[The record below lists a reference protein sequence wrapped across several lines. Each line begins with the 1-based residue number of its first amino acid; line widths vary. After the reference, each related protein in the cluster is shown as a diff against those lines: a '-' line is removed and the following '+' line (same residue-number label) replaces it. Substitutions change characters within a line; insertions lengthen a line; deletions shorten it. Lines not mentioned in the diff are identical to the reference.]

1 MAMRA
6 GLTSAIM
13 DARTPQVVTAVKG
26 ADLMLGHDEWGATWI
41 QQHRMKE
48 AAAKAASEF

>member
-1 MAMRA
+1 MAMSA

-13 DARTPQVVTAVKG
+13 DARTPQIVNAVKA

-41 QQHRMKE
+41 QIHRAKQASE
-48 AAAKAASEF
+48 AAASEF